1 MMRLKI
7 GVLHVSVLAAF
18 SMGISG
24 CSAIKESVASQME
37 VPTLEKQVNRV
48 AIGMDI
54 VRENNVMAMK
64 MKISG
69 DATWPQAI
77 AADLNSTHEKV
88 LAAIIKNDPYY
99 RTIHYSEPI
108 QRKILGGSAVTN
120 NLNKSLGFDVGAL
133 AGAVADSIS
142 PLTYRAAQK
151 AEVLYGPDPKNWPD
165 LYSFDGGLTN
175 FLDFKS
181 GNLQLVEAGSTDI
194 YDTLTQALIALTP
207 VNFQKD
213 LTLAKS
219 DLDNAQDAAAS
230 LEGQKTSLQG
240 ELKKGGT
247 NQYYINRQLQDIEIQ
262 LQQANSVADEKE
274 KIYFTMLDSAVNAL
288 KSDIRLS
295 DDQIKLARNVNIA
308 SKEIESGAKE
318 AYAAFGVV
326 LLNVGAQPVLKNF
339 PRELESLVFAA
350 ARFPRFADQ
359 FRARIERLTKNALYF
374 LPNLGMG
381 TYYAYK
387 QSSLAGKYEEIS
399 SIIVE
404 AADAKEKADKAAAR
418 EKS

>member
-7 GVLHVSVLAAF
+7 GVLHVSVLALL
-18 SMGISG
+18 SLGISG
-24 CSAIKESVASQME
+24 CSAIKESVASQIE

-88 LAAIIKNDPYY
+88 LAAIIRNDPYY
-99 RTIHYSEPI
+99 KTVHYSEPI
-108 QRKILGGSAVTN
+108 QRKMLGGSATAN
-120 NLNKSLGFDVGAL
+120 NLNKSLGFDIGAL
-133 AGAVADSIS
+133 ASVVADPIS

-151 AEVLYGPDPKNWPD
+151 AEALYGSDPRNWPD
-165 LYSFDGGLTN
+165 LYSFGGGLTN
-175 FLDFKS
+175 FLDFQT
-181 GNLQLVEAGSTDI
+181 GNLKLVEAGSTDV

-219 DLDNAQDAAAS
+219 DLDNAQDNVAS

-240 ELKKGGT
+240 ELKKNPANRYNI
-247 NQYYINRQLQDIEIQ
+247 NQQLQDIELQ
-262 LQQANSVADEKE
+262 LNQATTQADEKE

-295 DDQIKLARNVNIA
+295 DDQVKLARNVNIV
-308 SKEIESGAKE
+308 SKEIEGGAKE

-326 LLNVGAQPVLKNF
+326 LLNVGAQPILQNF
-339 PRELESLVFAA
+339 PREMESLVFAA

-359 FRARIERLTKNALYF
+359 FRVRIERLTKNALYF

-387 QSSLAGKYEEIS
+387 QSSLAAKYEEVS

-404 AADAKEKADKAAAR
+404 AADAKEKADKAA
-418 EKS
+418 KS